1 MAAQNITYLNPS
13 NSFLFGHD
21 IRTGHFSMR
30 GCHFHSR
37 YEIYYLVSGERFYF
51 IHDRTYL
58 VQKGDLVLISPY
70 VIHKTV
76 DTGKPHHERYLIEF
90 DQRFVSNPIH
100 NGLQSIETLFKN
112 RHVIRLAPKDRHTIE
127 RIFENML
134 DEVQQKGLDYEVQL
148 QSLLQQLLI
157 YAARNLDLS
166 DTRQQHISQTHAK
179 VSEIVKYINTHY
191 TEDLTLVSVAE
202 QFEISHFYLSRLF
215 KAVTGFA
222 FIEYLNS
229 IRIKEAQRLLRETNE
244 KVQAIANA
252 VGFVNQSHFGRIFK
266 EITGTSPLQ
275 YRKELQ
281 KKKD

>member
-1 MAAQNITYLNPS
+1 MELPNVNYSNPT
-13 NSFLFGHD
+13 NSFSFYHD
-21 IRTGHFSMR
+21 TRTGHYNMR

-58 VQKGDLVLISPY
+58 IQKGDLVLISPY
-70 VIHKTV
+70 VIHKTM

-90 DQRFVSNPIH
+90 DQRFVSNSIH
-100 NGLQSIETLFKN
+100 ENLQSIEVLFKN
-112 RHVIRLAPKDRHTIE
+112 RHVIRLSPKDRHIFE
-127 RIFENML
+127 RIFETML
-134 DEVQQKGLDYEVQL
+134 DEVQNQRLDYEIQL

-157 YAARNLDLS
+157 YAARNLDLAS
-166 DTRQQHISQTHAK
+166 NGHQYISQTHAK
-179 VSEIVKYINTHY
+179 VSEIVKFINTHY
-191 TEDLTLVSVAE
+191 AEDLTLVSVAE

-229 IRIKEAQRLLRETNE
+229 IRIKEAQRLLRETND

-281 KKKD
+281 RKKD

>member
-1 MAAQNITYLNPS
+1 MELPNINYINPS
-13 NSFLFGHD
+13 NSFLFYHDTRAGHYN
-21 IRTGHFSMR
+21 MR
-30 GCHFHSR
+30 GCHFHNR

-58 VQKGDLVLISPY
+58 IQKGDLVLVSPH
-70 VIHKTV
+70 VIHKTM

-90 DQRFVSNPIH
+90 DQRFVSNQVH
-100 NGLQSIETLFKN
+100 ESLQSIEVLFKN
-112 RHVIRLAPKDRHTIE
+112 RNVIRLSSKDKHYFE
-127 RIFENML
+127 EIFETML
-134 DEVQQKGLDYEVQL
+134 EEVQQQGLDYEIQL

-157 YAARNLDLS
+157 YAARNLDLPS
-166 DTRQQHISQTHAK
+166 TGHQHINQTHAK

-229 IRIKEAQRLLRETNE
+229 IRVKEAQRLLRETND
-244 KVQAIANA
+244 KVLAIANA

-275 YRKELQ
+275 YRKELER
-281 KKKD
+281 KKD